1 MTFPKRSIL
10 IAAFLT
16 FVFSY
21 PDSLKAWGALGHK
34 TIAWI
39 AQDRLNSKARRSVR
53 ELLGQD
59 RDLPSIS
66 TWADAIVHLR
76 PETAPW
82 HYLNL
87 DVREGQGQFDLEIA
101 CRYEDCIVGQ
111 INKDV
116 RILREPFGKKGVKRE
131 ALKFLVHFV
140 GDLHQPLHCADD
152 NDRGGNEKWFTI
164 PSKKG
169 NKQIWIC
176 LHKYWDD
183 LFETQPSI
191 HPPSVGS
198 VHDDGFETNN
208 TQSSREMANRLE
220 SGMDP
225 NDESNW
231 VGGTPEQWAYE
242 SFLIAQKN
250 IYDELPRGPLPKNRW
265 GRDLPEDYEN
275 GKMKFIMEHQLEKAG
290 VRLAYLLNDVLG
302 Q

>member
-59 RDLPSIS
+59 RYLPSIS

-152 NDRGGNEKWFTI
+152 NDRGGNENGLR
-164 PSKKG
+164 SRLKKG
-169 NKQIWIC
+169 I
-176 LHKYWDD
+176 
-183 LFETQPSI
+183 
-191 HPPSVGS
+191 
-198 VHDDGFETNN
+198 
-208 TQSSREMANRLE
+208 
-220 SGMDP
+220 
-225 NDESNW
+225 
-231 VGGTPEQWAYE
+231 
-242 SFLIAQKN
+242 KN
-250 IYDELPRGPLPKNRW
+250 LDMSP
-265 GRDLPEDYEN
+265 
-275 GKMKFIMEHQLEKAG
+275 Q
-290 VRLAYLLNDVLG
+290 VLG
-302 Q
+302 